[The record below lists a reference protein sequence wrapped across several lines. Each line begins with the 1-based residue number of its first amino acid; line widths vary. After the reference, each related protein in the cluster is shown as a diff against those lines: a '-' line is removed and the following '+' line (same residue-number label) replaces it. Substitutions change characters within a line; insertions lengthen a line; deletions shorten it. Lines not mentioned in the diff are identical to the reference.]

1 MWCDAAE
8 LSFTVCFIS
17 KRNHSTLLSPSLGS
31 TTSIHQLPPHPPPV
45 DRITLKLGNKHNHNH
60 ELKYQSND
68 IKLPIITTCTHGIR
82 NLRSCVYPAPQHTNT
97 YTNKE
102 VITSI
107 SMRKKPGKQMLTLF
121 EKLKS
126 FTAINI
132 NPKSDMI
139 KKYENIFVSLV

>member
-1 MWCDAAE
+1 MQQNFPLRCVSFPRE
-8 LSFTVCFIS
+8 IIQLSWAHHLAQPLAYTS
-17 KRNHSTLLSPSLGS
+17 YPPTL
-31 TTSIHQLPPHPPPV
+31 PPV